1 MNDDKEKIRRFTD
14 LNTWKEAH
22 KLALMTY
29 KLTDNFPKEERYSLV
44 DQMRRAA
51 ISVTSNISEGF
62 SRNSLNE
69 KVHFYGIAQGSNTE
83 LENQLILSRDLG
95 YIQENQ
101 FTELFEQSITVHK
114 LINGLIK
121 GARKL
126 STNT

>member
-1 MNDDKEKIRRFTD
+1 MNDNKEKIQRFTD

-29 KLTDNFPKEERYSLV
+29 KLTDNFPKEERYSLI
-44 DQMRRAA
+44 DQMRRAV

-69 KVHFYGIAQGSNTE
+69 KIHFYGIAQGSNTE
-83 LENQLILSRDLG
+83 LENQLILSKDLG
-95 YIQENQ
+95 YISEGE
-101 FTELFEQSITVHK
+101 FVDSFEQSITVHK

-126 STNT
+126 SINT